1 MPKKLNPKVAE
12 RAMLS
17 AGLKPLEPYKSALS
31 KWKCRCIKC
40 KSIVN
45 PKLNSIQQGHGGCVK
60 CGYKD
65 RKIPHKLSKQ
75 EAIKRMKAANLL
87 PLEPY
92 KNALSEWKCQCLI
105 CGDIVK
111 PKLNHISSGQG
122 GCKKCGYLKAAESNR
137 IPKAEAVKILK
148 GYGYQPLVKYES
160 AHTKWKSKC
169 LSCSRIVFPNLA
181 SLKSGQGGC
190 GYCSNRIAD
199 LDEIKSLFKKNKL
212 QSLQSKPLRMKDGW
226 SCRCLRCKR
235 KIKVYVTNLYRG
247 SDPCKYCSGKAVDP
261 KSAALLMKK
270 SGLRVLA
277 PFKDVRTKWKSQ
289 CTKCKNIV
297 YPMYASIRSGQG
309 GCMYC
314 TEKGM
319 DMNAPSYLYL
329 ISHDGYGA
337 YKVGIGNV
345 LKNKNSDRLLAH
357 KRNNWVLIKSWNFLT
372 GAEAYF
378 AEQDVLYILRSDM
391 GIPAFLSKQQMPQRG
406 ETETVD
412 AEMITLT
419 DLKKII
425 GKVLKSRDSRKS

>member
-148 GYGYQPLVKYES
+148 GYGNYTQ
-160 AHTKWKSKC
+160 A
-169 LSCSRIVFPNLA
+169 
-181 SLKSGQGGC
+181 
-190 GYCSNRIAD
+190 
-199 LDEIKSLFKKNKL
+199 
-212 QSLQSKPLRMKDGW
+212 
-226 SCRCLRCKR
+226 
-235 KIKVYVTNLYRG
+235 
-247 SDPCKYCSGKAVDP
+247 
-261 KSAALLMKK
+261 
-270 SGLRVLA
+270 
-277 PFKDVRTKWKSQ
+277 
-289 CTKCKNIV
+289 
-297 YPMYASIRSGQG
+297 
-309 GCMYC
+309 
-314 TEKGM
+314 
-319 DMNAPSYLYL
+319 
-329 ISHDGYGA
+329 
-337 YKVGIGNV
+337 
-345 LKNKNSDRLLAH
+345 
-357 KRNNWVLIKSWNFLT
+357 
-372 GAEAYF
+372 
-378 AEQDVLYILRSDM
+378 
-391 GIPAFLSKQQMPQRG
+391 
-406 ETETVD
+406 
-412 AEMITLT
+412 
-419 DLKKII
+419 
-425 GKVLKSRDSRKS
+425 

>member
-1 MPKKLNPKVAE
+1 
-12 RAMLS
+12 
-17 AGLKPLEPYKSALS
+17 
-31 KWKCRCIKC
+31 
-40 KSIVN
+40 
-45 PKLNSIQQGHGGCVK
+45 
-60 CGYKD
+60 
-65 RKIPHKLSKQ
+65 
-75 EAIKRMKAANLL
+75 
-87 PLEPY
+87 
-92 KNALSEWKCQCLI
+92 
-105 CGDIVK
+105 
-111 PKLNHISSGQG
+111 
-122 GCKKCGYLKAAESNR
+122 
-137 IPKAEAVKILK
+137 
-148 GYGYQPLVKYES
+148 
-160 AHTKWKSKC
+160 
-169 LSCSRIVFPNLA
+169 
-181 SLKSGQGGC
+181 
-190 GYCSNRIAD
+190 
-199 LDEIKSLFKKNKL
+199 
-212 QSLQSKPLRMKDGW
+212 
-226 SCRCLRCKR
+226 
-235 KIKVYVTNLYRG
+235 
-247 SDPCKYCSGKAVDP
+247 VDP